1 MPLFRPA
8 PASFL
13 LPKRG
18 VSSFPLPIMRYK
30 LVGSWGRGDVF
41 SAAGGDRRVVGGAPP
56 GGMPG
61 SVGDLFPPGAPDGKA
76 SPPALGARPMG
87 AMTTRT
93 AAPRYA
99 SWPGRLRVH
108 PPGKSPPHSPTP
120 SKLLDWVWSG
130 LANLEILP
138 LPSKFIHMF
147 VNTAFQHIAYNIL
160 SRQSHCLPLSIY
172 YFDKYRN
179 YLTMLIGKHAIGH
192 R

>member
-1 MPLFRPA
+1 MKLFSNLSPFSLSVSHLHTKLFFAFFQPLSAPRGFLPLFRPA

-18 VSSFPLPIMRYK
+18 VSSFPPPKMRRK

-41 SAAGGDRRVVGGAPP
+41 SAAGGDRRVVGGSPP

-87 AMTTRT
+87 VMTTRT
-93 AAPRYA
+93 AAPQYA
-99 SWPGRLRVH
+99 SWPGRLWVH
-108 PPGKSPPHSPTP
+108 PPGKSPPRSPTP

-130 LANLEILP
+130 LANIEILP

-147 VNTAFQHIAYNIL
+147 VNTAF
-160 SRQSHCLPLSIY
+160 
-172 YFDKYRN
+172 
-179 YLTMLIGKHAIGH
+179 
-192 R
+192 